1 MKRLFIV
8 LVVLSKMVYAQILFT
23 VDMQPDTVVEG
34 ELFSFTLYA
43 LEGDE
48 QQLSFEG
55 VLPFWLTLTD
65 INVER

>member
-1 MKRLFIV
+1 MKHIFLILIFLAKV
-8 LVVLSKMVYAQILFT
+8 AYAQILFT

-48 QQLSFEG
+48 QQLSFDG
-55 VLPFWLTLTD
+55 VLPSWLTLTD
-65 INVER
+65 SC